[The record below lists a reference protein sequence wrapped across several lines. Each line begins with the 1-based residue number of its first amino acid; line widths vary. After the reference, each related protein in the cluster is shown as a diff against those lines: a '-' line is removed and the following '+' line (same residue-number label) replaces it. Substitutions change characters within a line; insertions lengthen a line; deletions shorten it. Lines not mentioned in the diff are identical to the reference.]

1 MTGIVIPTYNEADN
15 IPTLFE
21 GLAPVGAQIIIVDD
35 GSTDGTAEVA
45 AAAGAK
51 VIQRGSKQGL
61 ASAYVCGM
69 SEAIQLGLDPI
80 IQMDADLSHQP
91 SDVPRLID
99 GLDQADLV
107 LGSRWVEGGG
117 IENWEASR
125 LWLSRFGSG
134 YARTLLGLPF
144 RDLTGGFKA
153 WRAATLAKIDLQTIR
168 SEGYAFQV
176 ETTFRANRQ
185 GARIREVPIVF
196 ADRLAGQSKMS
207 WNIALEAAFVVP
219 MLRWRG
225 Q

>member
-1 MTGIVIPTYNEADN
+1 MTGIVIPTYNEVDN
-15 IPTLFE
+15 IPSLFE
-21 GLAPVGAQIIIVDD
+21 GLSPVGAQIIVVDD
-35 GSTDGTAEVA
+35 GSTDGTAEA
-45 AAAGAK
+45 ATAAGAV

-61 ASAYVCGM
+61 ASAYVRGM
-69 SEAIQLGLDPI
+69 TEAIQLGLDPI

-99 GLDQADLV
+99 GLANADLV

-144 RDLTGGFKA
+144 QDLTGGFKA
-153 WRAATLAKIDLQTIR
+153 WRATTLAKIDLGTIR

-176 ETTFRANRQ
+176 ETTFRANRS
-185 GARIREVPIVF
+185 GARICEVPIVF
-196 ADRLAGQSKMS
+196 ADRLSGQSKMS

>member
-1 MTGIVIPTYNEADN
+1 MTGIVIPTYNEVDN

-21 GLAPVGAQIIIVDD
+21 GLAPVGARIIIVDD
-35 GSTDGTAEVA
+35 GSTDGTAEA
-45 AAAGAK
+45 AEAAGAI

-61 ASAYVCGM
+61 ASAYVRGM
-69 SEAIQLGLDPI
+69 SEALSLGLDPI
-80 IQMDADLSHQP
+80 VQMDADLSHQP
-91 SDVPRLID
+91 TDVPRLLN
-99 GLDQADLV
+99 GLQDADLV
-107 LGSRWVEGGG
+107 LGSRWVDGGG
-117 IENWEASR
+117 IENWEAGR

-144 RDLTGGFKA
+144 QDLTGGFKA
-153 WRAATLAKIDLQTIR
+153 WRASTLTDIDLGTIR

-176 ETTFRANRQ
+176 ETTFRAHRN

-196 ADRLAGQSKMS
+196 ADRLSGQSKMS

-225 Q
+225 K